1 MQLLN
6 DKIDGSGGPENILP
20 AAEWNQL
27 PTELQNIITALGM
40 TLSNGDLNQLGKAL
54 AGYVANGAFYTD
66 SGVAD
71 AYVLN
76 TVGGK
81 QSLTE
86 YTDGAKVEFIATNPN
101 TGAATVNVTGLGAK
115 GVRTEDGLVVIAGMI
130 SGRTSL
136 IYDAGAGWFVIQL
149 SDEWFINTTLHA
161 DISTA
166 SPPTTENVT
175 AIHRVVDRTGA
186 NLLAEMGFSAN
197 ENLRIKNH
205 MEGANTQLWGVESG
219 GVARLLFDGVPG
231 GRSTLHFDSD
241 PAARTADTANGGFE
255 IDNQLTGAGFER
267 ALTESDN
274 VKVEGSPVVLASDF
288 SNTTTTLQD
297 VTGMG
302 DMELKA
308 GGVYLVVATLSV
320 LTTGTSEAVRLNLE
334 ATPSIS
340 GQTMWTGAPH
350 DTPGGTSNTWS
361 IGESAGVPFD
371 ANVSDDQSLISCT
384 GIWTPTVDSIVKLQF
399 ARAVGSAAGTAKVFA
414 GSAVAIIKVN

>member
-6 DKIDGSGGPENILP
+6 DKIDGSGSPENILP

-27 PTELQNIITALGM
+27 PSELQNIITALGM

-71 AYVLN
+71 AYVL
-76 TVGGK
+76 TPLDGK
-81 QSLTE
+81 QSPPA
-86 YTDGAKVEFIATNPN
+86 YTDGMIVEFIAGNDN
-101 TGAATVNVTGLGAK
+101 TGVSNVNVAGLGAK

-136 IYDAGAGWFVIQL
+136 RYDDGAGWFVIQL
-149 SDEWFINTTLHA
+149 SDEWFVNTTLHA

-166 SPPTTENVT
+166 SPPTTESVT

-231 GRSTLHFDSD
+231 GRSTMHFDSD
-241 PAARTADTANGGFE
+241 PTARTAATASGGLE

-274 VKVEGSPVVLASDF
+274 PVYRKVRTANKSLSSTSTLEVDADLSSIPIEAGKLYEVSFTLLLGAADADPKFKFNIDITGGISFDTQRNGTVIYSPSSGTPAIEGLEGLIGTTFSGIDVGLGSSIMTFTGVFKSD
-288 SNTTTTLQD
+288 L
-297 VTGMG
+297 V
-302 DMELKA
+302 
-308 GGVYLVVATLSV
+308 GVMNFEWA
-320 LTTGTSEAVRLNLE
+320 
-334 ATPSIS
+334 
-340 GQTMWTGAPH
+340 Q
-350 DTPGGTSNTWS
+350 
-361 IGESAGVPFD
+361 
-371 ANVSDDQSLISCT
+371 NVSD
-384 GIWTPTVDSIVKLQF
+384 
-399 ARAVGSAAGTAKVFA
+399 ATAFVVYA
-414 GSAVAIIKVN
+414 GSTIQLRKLN